1 MLTSLQEL
9 SIQIKLNKKNEH
21 TSLSGK
27 NLYMSQ
33 SHFLD
38 RGSPPHISTLA
49 ILAGVSAMNMSIFLP
64 SLPSMAKDFDVDYGT
79 MQIFISG
86 YFLSLAFFQ
95 LIIGPISDRIG
106 RKPTMI
112 AAFLLFTA
120 STLICEITTNFYVFL
135 FFRMLQAGVA
145 AGFVLGRAV
154 IRDIV
159 PMEHA
164 ASMIGY
170 VTMAM
175 TIMPM
180 LAPAVGGI
188 LEEQLN
194 WRYSLRLMYLMGI
207 ISLLLI
213 WFDQKETLNKN
224 ETSRSK
230 LSDDYKELFLNR
242 NFWFYV
248 IVMGFSVGS
257 YFSFLTGAPVISAE
271 YFELAPSVQGYL
283 FAILGLG
290 FLLGNFL
297 TGRFAMKIG
306 LNRLML
312 WGCFI
317 ALTGPLL
324 QSFIYLNFIFGPLS
338 FFAPMFLVG
347 LGQGLI
353 VPNAAAGIVS
363 VNPRLA
369 GSASGLGATIQVT
382 IGGILA
388 YITGYIISI
397 FVTPLPLLFILFLT
411 ILVTLFFSYKLH
423 RNIS

>member
-1 MLTSLQEL
+1 M
-9 SIQIKLNKKNEH
+9 
-21 TSLSGK
+21 SGK

-38 RGSPPHISTLA
+38 RSSPPHISTLA

-64 SLPSMAKDFDVDYGT
+64 SLPSMSKDFDVEYGT

-95 LIIGPISDRIG
+95 LIIGPVSDRIG

-112 AAFLLFTA
+112 AAFILFTT

-135 FFRMLQAGVA
+135 VFRMLQAGVA

-180 LAPAVGGI
+180 LAPAIGGI

-224 ETSRSK
+224 ETSSSK
-230 LSDDYKELFLNR
+230 FSDDYKELFSNR

-248 IVMGFSVGS
+248 VVMGFSVGS

-283 FAILGLG
+283 FALLGLG

-297 TGRFAMKIG
+297 TGRFALKIG
-306 LNRLML
+306 PNRFML

-324 QSFIYLNFIFGPLS
+324 QCLIYFNFIFGPLS

-369 GSASGLGATIQVT
+369 GSASGLGATIQVM

-397 FVTPLPLLFILFLT
+397 FVTPLPLIFILLIT
-411 ILVTLFFSYKLH
+411 ILVTLFFSYKLQ
-423 RNIS
+423 RNISF

>member
-1 MLTSLQEL
+1 VLEFQI
-9 SIQIKLNKKNEH
+9 SIEGNIRAR
-21 TSLSGK
+21 TLSGK

-38 RGSPPHISTLA
+38 GRSPPHISTLA

-64 SLPSMAKDFDVDYGT
+64 SLPSMAKEFDVDYGT

-95 LIIGPISDRIG
+95 LIIGPVSDRIG

-112 AAFLLFTA
+112 AAFVLFTL
-120 STLICEITTNFYVFL
+120 STLICEITTNFYLFL

-145 AGFVLGRAV
+145 AGFVLGRAI

-180 LAPAVGGI
+180 LAPAVGGV

-194 WRYSLRLMYLMGI
+194 WRYSLRLMYFMGV

-224 ETSRSK
+224 EISEAK
-230 LSDDYKELFLNR
+230 FLEDYKELFLNKD
-242 NFWFYV
+242 FWFYV

-271 YFELAPSVQGYL
+271 YFQLAPSVQGYL

-290 FLLGNFL
+290 FFLGNFL

-306 LNRLML
+306 PNSLML

-317 ALTGPLL
+317 AIIGPLL
-324 QSFIYLNFIFGPLS
+324 QVLIYLNFSFGPLS

-363 VNPRLA
+363 VNPKLA
-369 GSASGLGATIQVT
+369 GSASGLGATIQVM

-388 YITGYIISI
+388 FITGYIIADYVS
-397 FVTPLPLLFILFLT
+397 PLPLIGILIFT
-411 ILVTLFFSYKLH
+411 ILVTLFFSFKLQK
-423 RNIS
+423 NNVV

>member
-1 MLTSLQEL
+1 
-9 SIQIKLNKKNEH
+9 
-21 TSLSGK
+21 
-27 NLYMSQ
+27 
-33 SHFLD
+33 
-38 RGSPPHISTLA
+38 
-49 ILAGVSAMNMSIFLP
+49 
-64 SLPSMAKDFDVDYGT
+64 MAKDFDVDYGT

-95 LIIGPISDRIG
+95 LIIGPVSDRIG

-112 AAFLLFTA
+112 AAFILFTA

-135 FFRMLQAGVA
+135 VFRMLQAGVA

-180 LAPAVGGI
+180 LAPALGGI

-224 ETSRSK
+224 EISKAK
-230 LSDDYKELFLNR
+230 LSEDYKELFLNKD
-242 NFWFYV
+242 FWFYV
-248 IVMGFSVGS
+248 FVMGFSVGS

-283 FAILGLG
+283 FAILGFG
-290 FLLGNFL
+290 FFLGNFL

-306 LNRLML
+306 PNRFML
-312 WGCFI
+312 WGCFF
-317 ALTGPLL
+317 ALTGPVIQTL
-324 QSFIYLNFIFGPLS
+324 IYLNFTFGPLS
-338 FFAPMFLVG
+338 FFTPMFLVG

-363 VNPRLA
+363 VNPKSA
-369 GSASGLGATIQVT
+369 GSASGLGATIQVM

-388 YITGYIISI
+388 YATGYIIAD
-397 FVTPLPLLFILFLT
+397 FVSPLPLSCILFFT
-411 ILVTLFFSYKLH
+411 IFVTLFFSFKLQKSS
-423 RNIS
+423 IV

>member
-1 MLTSLQEL
+1 M
-9 SIQIKLNKKNEH
+9 
-21 TSLSGK
+21 SGK

-38 RGSPPHISTLA
+38 RSSPPHISTLA

-95 LIIGPISDRIG
+95 LIIGPVSDRIG

-120 STLICEITTNFYVFL
+120 STLICEITTNFYLFL

-180 LAPAVGGI
+180 LAPALGGI

-224 ETSRSK
+224 EISKAK
-230 LSDDYKELFLNR
+230 LSDDYKELFLNKD
-242 NFWFYV
+242 FWFYV
-248 IVMGFSVGS
+248 FVMGFSVGS

-283 FAILGLG
+283 FAILGIG
-290 FLLGNFL
+290 FFLGNFL
-297 TGRFAMKIG
+297 TGRYAMNIG
-306 LNRLML
+306 PNRFML
-312 WGCFI
+312 WGCFV
-317 ALTGPLL
+317 ALTGPAL
-324 QSFIYLNFIFGPLS
+324 QALIYLNFTFGPLS
-338 FFAPMFLVG
+338 FFTPMFLVG

-363 VNPRLA
+363 VNPKLA
-369 GSASGLGATIQVT
+369 GSASGLGATIQVM

-388 YITGYIISI
+388 YATGYIC
-397 FVTPLPLLFILFLT
+397 LLYT
-411 ILVTLFFSYKLH
+411 SPSP
-423 RNIS
+423 RDMRRSRMPSSA

>member
-1 MLTSLQEL
+1 MLEFQI
-9 SIQIKLNKKNEH
+9 SIEGNIRAQ
-21 TSLSGK
+21 TLSGK

-38 RGSPPHISTLA
+38 GRSPPHISTLA

-64 SLPSMAKDFDVDYGT
+64 SLPSMAKEFDVDYGT

-95 LIIGPISDRIG
+95 LIIGPVSDRIG

-112 AAFLLFTA
+112 AAFVLFTL

-145 AGFVLGRAV
+145 AGFVLGRAI

-180 LAPAVGGI
+180 LAPAVGGV

-194 WRYSLRLMYLMGI
+194 WRYSLRLMYFMGV

-224 ETSRSK
+224 EISEANF
-230 LSDDYKELFLNR
+230 LEDYKELFLNKD
-242 NFWFYV
+242 FWFYV

-271 YFELAPSVQGYL
+271 YFQLAPSVQGYL

-290 FLLGNFL
+290 FFLGNFL

-306 LNRLML
+306 PNSLML

-317 ALTGPLL
+317 AIIGPLL
-324 QSFIYLNFIFGPLS
+324 QVLIYLNFSFGPLS

-363 VNPRLA
+363 VNPKLA
-369 GSASGLGATIQVT
+369 GSASGLGATIQVM

-388 YITGYIISI
+388 FITGYIIADYVS
-397 FVTPLPLLFILFLT
+397 PLPLIGILIFT
-411 ILVTLFFSYKLH
+411 ILVTLFFSFKLQK
-423 RNIS
+423 NNVV

>member
-1 MLTSLQEL
+1 M
-9 SIQIKLNKKNEH
+9 
-21 TSLSGK
+21 
-27 NLYMSQ
+27 
-33 SHFLD
+33 D
-38 RGSPPHISTLA
+38 RSSPPHISTLA

-64 SLPSMAKDFDVDYGT
+64 SLPTMAKDFDEDYGT

-95 LIIGPISDRIG
+95 LIIGPVSDRIG

-120 STLICEITTNFYVFL
+120 STLICEITTNFYLFM

-180 LAPAVGGI
+180 LAPALGGI

-213 WFDQKETLNKN
+213 WFDQKETLNKD
-224 ETSRSK
+224 EISKAK
-230 LSDDYKELFLNR
+230 LSDDYKELFLNKD
-242 NFWFYV
+242 FWFYV
-248 IVMGFSVGS
+248 FVMGFSVGS

-290 FLLGNFL
+290 FFLGNFL
-297 TGRFAMKIG
+297 TGRYAMKIG
-306 LNRLML
+306 PNRFML
-312 WGCFI
+312 WGCFV
-317 ALTGPLL
+317 ALTGPVL
-324 QSFIYLNFIFGPLS
+324 QILIYLNF
-338 FFAPMFLVG
+338 
-347 LGQGLI
+347 
-353 VPNAAAGIVS
+353 
-363 VNPRLA
+363 
-369 GSASGLGATIQVT
+369 T
-382 IGGILA
+382 
-388 YITGYIISI
+388 
-397 FVTPLPLLFILFLT
+397 LLKF
-411 ILVTLFFSYKLH
+411 
-423 RNIS
+423 

>member
-1 MLTSLQEL
+1 M
-9 SIQIKLNKKNEH
+9 
-21 TSLSGK
+21 SGK

-38 RGSPPHISTLA
+38 GRSPPHISTLA

-64 SLPSMAKDFDVDYGT
+64 SLPSMAKEFDVDYGT

-95 LIIGPISDRIG
+95 LIIGPVSDRIG

-112 AAFLLFTA
+112 AAFVLFTL
-120 STLICEITTNFYVFL
+120 STLICEITTNFYLFL

-145 AGFVLGRAV
+145 AGFVLGRAI

-180 LAPAVGGI
+180 LAPAVGGV

-194 WRYSLRLMYLMGI
+194 WRYSLRLMYFMGV

-224 ETSRSK
+224 EISEANF
-230 LSDDYKELFLNR
+230 LEDYKELFLNKD
-242 NFWFYV
+242 FWFYV

-271 YFELAPSVQGYL
+271 YFQLAPSVQGYL

-290 FLLGNFL
+290 FFLGNFL

-306 LNRLML
+306 PNSLML

-317 ALTGPLL
+317 AILGPLL
-324 QSFIYLNFIFGPLS
+324 QVLIYFNFTFGPLS

-363 VNPRLA
+363 VNPKLA
-369 GSASGLGATIQVT
+369 GSASGLGATIQVM

-388 YITGYIISI
+388 FITGYIIADYVS
-397 FVTPLPLLFILFLT
+397 PLPLIGILIFT
-411 ILVTLFFSYKLH
+411 ILVTLFFSFKLQK
-423 RNIS
+423 NNVV

>member
-1 MLTSLQEL
+1 M
-9 SIQIKLNKKNEH
+9 
-21 TSLSGK
+21 SGK

-38 RGSPPHISTLA
+38 RSSPPHISTLA

-95 LIIGPISDRIG
+95 LIIGPVSDRIG

-120 STLICEITTNFYVFL
+120 STLICEITTNFYLFL

-180 LAPAVGGI
+180 LAPALGGI

-224 ETSRSK
+224 EISKAK
-230 LSDDYKELFLNR
+230 LSDDYKELFLNKD
-242 NFWFYV
+242 FWFYV
-248 IVMGFSVGS
+248 FVMGFSVGS

-283 FAILGLG
+283 FAILGIG
-290 FLLGNFL
+290 FFLGNFL
-297 TGRFAMKIG
+297 TGRYAMKIG
-306 LNRLML
+306 PNRFML
-312 WGCFI
+312 WGCFV
-317 ALTGPLL
+317 ALTGPAL
-324 QSFIYLNFIFGPLS
+324 QALIYLNFTFGPLS
-338 FFAPMFLVG
+338 FFTPMFLVG

-363 VNPRLA
+363 VNPKLA
-369 GSASGLGATIQVT
+369 GSASGLGATIQVM

-388 YITGYIISI
+388 YATGYIIADFIS
-397 FVTPLPLLFILFLT
+397 PLPLIGILFFT
-411 ILVTLFFSYKLH
+411 ILVTLFFSFKLQKKT
-423 RNIS
+423 IV

>member
-1 MLTSLQEL
+1 M
-9 SIQIKLNKKNEH
+9 
-21 TSLSGK
+21 SGK

-33 SHFLD
+33 SYFLD
-38 RGSPPHISTLA
+38 SSSPPHISTLA

-64 SLPSMAKDFDVDYGT
+64 SLPSMAKEFDVDYGT

-95 LIIGPISDRIG
+95 LIIGPVSDRIG

-112 AAFLLFTA
+112 AAFVLFTL

-145 AGFVLGRAV
+145 AGFVLGRAI

-180 LAPAVGGI
+180 LAPAVGGV

-194 WRYSLRLMYLMGI
+194 WRYSLRLMYFMGV

-224 ETSRSK
+224 EISEANF
-230 LSDDYKELFLNR
+230 LEDYKELFLNKD
-242 NFWFYV
+242 FWFYV

-271 YFELAPSVQGYL
+271 YFQLAPSVQGYL

-290 FLLGNFL
+290 FFLGNFL

-306 LNRLML
+306 PNSLML

-317 ALTGPLL
+317 AIIGPLL
-324 QSFIYLNFIFGPLS
+324 QVLIYLNFSFGPLS

-363 VNPRLA
+363 VNPKLA
-369 GSASGLGATIQVT
+369 GSASGLGATIQVM

-388 YITGYIISI
+388 FITGYIIADYVS
-397 FVTPLPLLFILFLT
+397 PLPLIGILIFT
-411 ILVTLFFSYKLH
+411 ILVTLFFSFKLQK
-423 RNIS
+423 NNVV

>member
-1 MLTSLQEL
+1 
-9 SIQIKLNKKNEH
+9 
-21 TSLSGK
+21 
-27 NLYMSQ
+27 MSQ

-38 RGSPPHISTLA
+38 GRSPPHISTLA

-64 SLPSMAKDFDVDYGT
+64 SLPSMAKEFDVDYGT

-95 LIIGPISDRIG
+95 LIIGPVSDRIG

-112 AAFLLFTA
+112 AAFVLFTL

-145 AGFVLGRAV
+145 AGFVLGRAI

-180 LAPAVGGI
+180 LAPAVGGV

-194 WRYSLRLMYLMGI
+194 WRYSLRLMYFMGV

-224 ETSRSK
+224 EISEANF
-230 LSDDYKELFLNR
+230 LEDYKELFLNKD
-242 NFWFYV
+242 FWFYV

-271 YFELAPSVQGYL
+271 YFQLAPSVQGYL

-290 FLLGNFL
+290 FFLGNFL

-306 LNRLML
+306 PNSLML

-317 ALTGPLL
+317 AIIGPLL
-324 QSFIYLNFIFGPLS
+324 QVLIYLNFSFGPLS

-363 VNPRLA
+363 VNPKLA
-369 GSASGLGATIQVT
+369 GSASGLGATIQVM

-388 YITGYIISI
+388 FITGYIIADYVS
-397 FVTPLPLLFILFLT
+397 PLPLIGILIFT
-411 ILVTLFFSYKLH
+411 ILVTLFFSFKLQK
-423 RNIS
+423 NNVV

>member
-1 MLTSLQEL
+1 M
-9 SIQIKLNKKNEH
+9 
-21 TSLSGK
+21 
-27 NLYMSQ
+27 
-33 SHFLD
+33 
-38 RGSPPHISTLA
+38 
-49 ILAGVSAMNMSIFLP
+49 
-64 SLPSMAKDFDVDYGT
+64 
-79 MQIFISG
+79 
-86 YFLSLAFFQ
+86 SLAFFQ

-242 NFWFYV
+242 KFWFYV

-306 LNRLML
+306 LTRLML

-324 QSFIYLNFIFGPLS
+324 QCFIYLNFIFGPLS

-411 ILVTLFFSYKLH
+411 IVVTLFFSYKLH

>member
-1 MLTSLQEL
+1 
-9 SIQIKLNKKNEH
+9 
-21 TSLSGK
+21 
-27 NLYMSQ
+27 MSQ

-38 RGSPPHISTLA
+38 GSSPPHISTLA

-64 SLPSMAKDFDVDYGT
+64 SLPSMARDFGVDYGT

-95 LIIGPISDRIG
+95 LIIGPVSDRIG
-106 RKPTMI
+106 RKPTML
-112 AAFLLFTA
+112 AAFFLFTV
-120 STLICEITTNFYVFL
+120 STLICEITTNFYLFM

-145 AGFVLGRAV
+145 AGFVLGRAIV
-154 IRDIV
+154 RDIV

-194 WRYSLRLMYLMGI
+194 WRYSLRLMYLMGFM
-207 ISLLLI
+207 SLLLI
-213 WFDQKETLNKN
+213 WLDQKETLNKR
-224 ETSRSK
+224 ELSGSK
-230 LSDDYKELFLNR
+230 FSDDYKKLFLNAD
-242 NFWFYV
+242 FWFYV

-271 YFELAPSVQGYL
+271 YFNLAPSLQGSL

-297 TGRFAMKIG
+297 TGRFARKIG
-306 LNRLML
+306 PTRFML

-317 ALTGPLL
+317 ALLGPLL
-324 QSFIYLNFIFGPLS
+324 QCFIYLNFYFGPLS
-338 FFAPMFLVG
+338 FFTPMFFVG

-363 VNPRLA
+363 VNPKLA
-369 GSASGLGATIQVT
+369 GSASGLGATIQVM
-382 IGGILA
+382 IGGLLA

-397 FVTPLPLLFILFLT
+397 FVTPLPLIIILFFT
-411 ILVTLFFSYKLH
+411 ILVSMFFSYKLQK
-423 RNIS
+423 SGSF

>member
-1 MLTSLQEL
+1 M
-9 SIQIKLNKKNEH
+9 
-21 TSLSGK
+21 SGK

-38 RGSPPHISTLA
+38 RSSPPHISTLA

-95 LIIGPISDRIG
+95 LIIGPVSDRIG

-112 AAFLLFTA
+112 AAFVLFTL

-180 LAPAVGGI
+180 LAPALGGI

-194 WRYSLRLMYLMGI
+194 WRYSLRLMYLMGV

-213 WFDQKETLNKN
+213 WYDQKETLNKS
-224 ETSRSK
+224 EISKAK
-230 LSDDYKELFLNR
+230 LSDDYKELFLNKD
-242 NFWFYV
+242 FWFYV
-248 IVMGFSVGS
+248 FVMGFSVGS

-290 FLLGNFL
+290 FFLGNFL
-297 TGRFAMKIG
+297 TGRYATKIG
-306 LNRLML
+306 PNRFML
-312 WGCFI
+312 WGCFV
-317 ALTGPLL
+317 ALTGPAL
-324 QSFIYLNFIFGPLS
+324 QALIYLIFTFGPLS
-338 FFAPMFLVG
+338 FFTPMFLVG

-363 VNPRLA
+363 VNPKLA
-369 GSASGLGATIQVT
+369 GSASGLGATIQVV

-397 FVTPLPLLFILFLT
+397 FVTPLPMIFILFLT
-411 ILVTLFFSYKLH
+411 ISVTLFFSYKLH
-423 RNIS
+423 RNIAF

>member
-1 MLTSLQEL
+1 M
-9 SIQIKLNKKNEH
+9 
-21 TSLSGK
+21 SGK

-38 RGSPPHISTLA
+38 GRSPPHISTLA

-64 SLPSMAKDFDVDYGT
+64 SLPSMAKEFDVDYGT

-95 LIIGPISDRIG
+95 LIIGPVSDRIG

-112 AAFLLFTA
+112 AAFVLFTL

-145 AGFVLGRAV
+145 AGFVLGRAI

-180 LAPAVGGI
+180 LAPAVGGV

-194 WRYSLRLMYLMGI
+194 WRYSLRLMYFMGV

-224 ETSRSK
+224 EISEANF
-230 LSDDYKELFLNR
+230 LEDYKELFLNKD
-242 NFWFYV
+242 FWFYV

-271 YFELAPSVQGYL
+271 YFQLAPSVQGYL

-290 FLLGNFL
+290 FFLGNFL

-306 LNRLML
+306 PNSLML

-317 ALTGPLL
+317 AIIGPLL
-324 QSFIYLNFIFGPLS
+324 QVLIYLNFSFGPLS

-363 VNPRLA
+363 VNPKLA
-369 GSASGLGATIQVT
+369 GSASGLGATIQVM

-388 YITGYIISI
+388 FITGYIIADYVS
-397 FVTPLPLLFILFLT
+397 PLPLIGILIFT
-411 ILVTLFFSYKLH
+411 ILVTLFFSFKLQK
-423 RNIS
+423 NNVV

>member
-1 MLTSLQEL
+1 MLEFQI
-9 SIQIKLNKKNEH
+9 SIEGNIRAQ
-21 TSLSGK
+21 TLSGK

-38 RGSPPHISTLA
+38 GRSPPHISTLA

-64 SLPSMAKDFDVDYGT
+64 SLPSMAKEFDVDYGT

-95 LIIGPISDRIG
+95 LIIGPVSDRIG

-112 AAFLLFTA
+112 AAFVLFTL
-120 STLICEITTNFYVFL
+120 STLICEITTNFYLFL

-145 AGFVLGRAV
+145 AGFVLGRAI

-180 LAPAVGGI
+180 LAPAVGGV

-194 WRYSLRLMYLMGI
+194 WRYSLRLMYFMGV

-224 ETSRSK
+224 EISEAK
-230 LSDDYKELFLNR
+230 FLEDYKELFLNKD
-242 NFWFYV
+242 FWFYV

-271 YFELAPSVQGYL
+271 YFQLAPSVQGYL

-290 FLLGNFL
+290 FFLGNFL

-306 LNRLML
+306 PNSLML

-317 ALTGPLL
+317 AIIGPLL
-324 QSFIYLNFIFGPLS
+324 QVLIYLNFSFGPLS

-363 VNPRLA
+363 VNPKLA
-369 GSASGLGATIQVT
+369 GSASGLGATIQVL

-388 YITGYIISI
+388 FITGYIIADYVS
-397 FVTPLPLLFILFLT
+397 PLPLIGILIFT
-411 ILVTLFFSYKLH
+411 ILVTLFFSFKLQK
-423 RNIS
+423 ISIA

>member
-1 MLTSLQEL
+1 MLEFQI
-9 SIQIKLNKKNEH
+9 SIEGNIRAQ
-21 TSLSGK
+21 TLSGK

-38 RGSPPHISTLA
+38 GRSPPHISTLA

-64 SLPSMAKDFDVDYGT
+64 SLPSMAKEFDVDYGT

-95 LIIGPISDRIG
+95 LIIGPVSDRIG

-112 AAFLLFTA
+112 AAFVLFTL
-120 STLICEITTNFYVFL
+120 STLICEITTNFYLFL

-145 AGFVLGRAV
+145 AGFVLGRAI

-180 LAPAVGGI
+180 LAPAVGGV

-194 WRYSLRLMYLMGI
+194 WRYSLRLMYFMGV

-224 ETSRSK
+224 EISEAK
-230 LSDDYKELFLNR
+230 FLEDYKELFLNKD
-242 NFWFYV
+242 FWFYV

-271 YFELAPSVQGYL
+271 YFQLAPSVQGYL

-290 FLLGNFL
+290 FFLGNFL

-306 LNRLML
+306 PNSLML

-317 ALTGPLL
+317 AIIGPLL
-324 QSFIYLNFIFGPLS
+324 QVLIYLNFSFGPLS

-363 VNPRLA
+363 VNPKLA
-369 GSASGLGATIQVT
+369 GSASGLGATIQVM

-388 YITGYIISI
+388 FITGYIIADYVS
-397 FVTPLPLLFILFLT
+397 PLPLIGILIFT
-411 ILVTLFFSYKLH
+411 ILVTLFFSFKLQK
-423 RNIS
+423 ISIA